1 MPFKFFKL
9 ADVRENEVI
18 SENTDVLVVNGEEV
32 ERTPARL
39 FNTGGS
45 SYKDISDDYATWAQE
60 NTPSAIGEDISVM
73 LFVKTIGVEDKP
85 CIYYFN
91 AVGPVCSG
99 MCVVEVYGSNVEI
112 MRHAEYAY
120 CTFSSNRFIYY
131 LEEADFINNENIY
144 ASHIESTTDGWLK
157 TIIGGFLN
165 VELEISSRQGKFS
178 QFVKLGTEY
187 NSDNVY
193 LSNDDGN
200 IALSNNNSTPVKIEN
215 VGTPTANTDATNK
228 SYVDSHD
235 IASASVDSAGIMTFS
250 NGNGTTLFSVQLP
263 LYDGS
268 VSNNNPSRS
277 VNNG

>member
-45 SYKDISDDYATWAQE
+45 SYKDLSDDYATWAQE
-60 NTPSAIGEDISVM
+60 NTPSTIGEMLSVM
-73 LFVKTIGVEDKP
+73 MFVKTIGVEDKP
-85 CIYYFN
+85 CVYYFN
-91 AVGPVCSG
+91 AFGTTYTG
-99 MCVVEVYGSNVEI
+99 MCVVEVYGSNVDI

-120 CTFSSNRFIYY
+120 CKFYMGSFSYY
-131 LEEADFINNENIY
+131 LEEADFINNDSIY
-144 ASHIESTTDGWLK
+144 SSSAELKQDGWHKDISDCKLR
-157 TIIGGFLN
+157 
-165 VELEISSRQGKFS
+165 VEFEISSRQGKFG
-178 QFVKLGTEY
+178 QFVELGTDDDA
-187 NSDNVY
+187 DNAY

-235 IASASVDSAGIMTFS
+235 VASATVDSAGIMTFS
-250 NGNGTTLFSVQLP
+250 NGSGTTLFSVQLP

-268 VSNNNPSRS
+268 VSNNNPVVTESR
-277 VNNG
+277 

>member
-32 ERTPARL
+32 ERTPAQL

-60 NTPSAIGEDISVM
+60 NTPSAIGEAVSVM

-85 CIYYFN
+85 CVYYFN
-91 AVGPVCSG
+91 AVGAVYSG

-120 CTFSSNRFIYY
+120 CKFSSGVFTYY

-144 ASHIESTTDGWLK
+144 SSRIEPTTGGWLK
-157 TIIGGFLN
+157 TIVGGLLN

-178 QFVKLGTEY
+178 QFVELGTDDDA
-187 NSDNVY
+187 DNAY

-215 VGTPTANTDATNK
+215 VETPTANTDAANK

-235 IASASVDSAGIMTFS
+235 VASASVDSAGIMTFS
-250 NGNGTTLFSVQLP
+250 NGSGTTLFSVQLP

-268 VSNNNPSRS
+268 VSNNNP
-277 VNNG
+277 VVAEVM